1 MGILDSFGKQ
11 LSDTFDSLREKS
23 HRSAVINRLHI
34 VIKNERENSARA
46 YVALGKY
53 YYEHLR
59 EQGNAET
66 EALCASIDDSDRR
79 MKRAFAHMDEIREKN
94 IANVQDTECAN
105 CDDDCSVCKFHED
118 CDSEAA
124 AYDPYDTTPSSIA
137 QDPDNVET
145 DEFQQT
151 AVAAPHT
158 ETSAPTAPAQ
168 PEPAVTPA
176 DEEAAPEEP
185 QA

>member
-11 LSDTFDSLREKS
+11 LSGTFDSLREKN

-59 EQGNAET
+59 NQGSAET

-79 MKRAFAHMDEIREKN
+79 MKRAFAHMEEIREAN
-94 IANVQDTECAN
+94 IAEVHENECTD
-105 CDDDCSVCKFHED
+105 CDDDCSVCKFRED

-137 QDPDNVET
+137 QDPDNIEI
-145 DEFQQT
+145 DEISQPI
-151 AVAAPHT
+151 VPAAPQ
-158 ETSAPTAPAQ
+158 TSPAQ

-185 QA
+185 EA

>member
-11 LSDTFDSLREKS
+11 LSGTFDSLREKN
-23 HRSAVINRLHI
+23 HRSAVINRLRI

-59 EQGNAET
+59 AQGNAET

-79 MKRAFAHMDEIREKN
+79 LKRAFAHLEEIREQT
-94 IANVQDTECAN
+94 IAQVPETECAD
-105 CDDDCSVCKFHED
+105 CSDDCSACKFQD
-118 CDSEAA
+118 NCGNTEAA
-124 AYDPYDTTPSSIA
+124 PAETESTETPKEPSEPIPSA
-137 QDPDNVET
+137 PL
-145 DEFQQT
+145 
-151 AVAAPHT
+151 AAPI
-158 ETSAPTAPAQ
+158 P

-176 DEEAAPEEP
+176 EEEAAPEEP
-185 QA
+185 EA